1 MRLRKASDASVFL
14 STVALL
20 RFFGGVA
27 TEVFIVDWI
36 YAFGVS
42 PDLSDPSS
50 AAARTLT
57 GTR

>member
-27 TEVFIVDWI
+27 TEVFIVDVI
-36 YAFGVS
+36 YAFGS
-42 PDLSDPSS
+42 APDLFDLTE
-50 AAARTLT
+50 AAARTLI
-57 GTR
+57 RIR